1 MALKN
6 LSNDPGRYY
15 DAKSQI
21 SNSDRN
27 YNSFRFITDS
37 CEEKFCQFDYTFYSQ
52 SFVKLDN
59 LADLRLLFL
68 KKKMY
73 FHVLKSF
80 VKGDNWFF
88 FYTCTC
94 IIL

>member
-21 SNSDRN
+21 SNSDKN

-37 CEEKFCQFDYTFYSQ
+37 CEEKFCQFDYTFCSQ

-59 LADLRLLFL
+59 LADLHLLFL
-68 KKKMY
+68 KKNLV
-73 FHVLKSF
+73 FHVLESS
-80 VKGDNWFF
+80 VKGDNSFSYT
-88 FYTCTC
+88 YTC
-94 IIL
+94 IVL

>member
-37 CEEKFCQFDYTFYSQ
+37 CEEKFCQIDYTFYSQ
-52 SFVKLDN
+52 RFVKLDN

-68 KKKMY
+68 KKKLCTSM
-73 FHVLKSF
+73 FLKA
-80 VKGDNWFF
+80 
-88 FYTCTC
+88 
-94 IIL
+94 L

>member
-59 LADLRLLFL
+59 LADLHMLFL
-68 KKKMY
+68 KKNLV
-73 FHVLKSF
+73 FHVLESS
-80 VKGDNWFF
+80 VKGDNCFSYT
-88 FYTCTC
+88 YTC
-94 IIL
+94 IVL

>member
-27 YNSFRFITDS
+27 YNSFRIITDS

-52 SFVKLDN
+52 SVVKLDN

-68 KKKMY
+68 KKKLCTSM
-73 FHVLKSF
+73 FLKA
-80 VKGDNWFF
+80 
-88 FYTCTC
+88 
-94 IIL
+94 L